1 MPAAILAFTVY
12 GAAAPA
18 HAQPAQGQGH
28 PSTGAAHPDHGAPD
42 HGAPEHGAPDT
53 DPADHGT
60 AGTGPS
66 DHGTAGTPGPSGTA
80 APKTSDGTGT
90 FDRPNDWQAQADPD
104 GMDNGGV
111 DQPGGTGGT
120 GPQDGNNGSG
130 NDADCEDDNRG
141 RGVPG
146 HCKDN
151 GAPAH
156 TPAAVTSAH
165 ASGAPATPETAEAG
179 PATAV
184 AFAASPVDQSAAQSV
199 AQSIAQSIAQ
209 PVAPPAQVLGISAIR
224 PRTQPHLGESG
235 QVAGISTSL
244 QPSAGLL
251 PNTGAGELAPLG
263 TAGVVLLAG
272 GAGLLLWRR
281 RLVS

>member
-1 MPAAILAFTVY
+1 
-12 GAAAPA
+12 
-18 HAQPAQGQGH
+18 
-28 PSTGAAHPDHGAPD
+28 
-42 HGAPEHGAPDT
+42 
-53 DPADHGT
+53 
-60 AGTGPS
+60 
-66 DHGTAGTPGPSGTA
+66 
-80 APKTSDGTGT
+80 
-90 FDRPNDWQAQADPD
+90 
-104 GMDNGGV
+104 MDNGGV
-111 DQPGGTGGT
+111 DQPGGQTG
-120 GPQDGNNGSG
+120 
-130 NDADCEDDNRG
+130 EDKEAPGRQQRLRQRRRLRG
-141 RGVPG
+141 RQPRPEAYPG

-184 AFAASPVDQSAAQSV
+184 AVAASPVDQSAAQS
-199 AQSIAQSIAQ
+199 IAQ
-209 PVAPPAQVLGISAIR
+209 PIAPPAQVLGISAIR

-235 QVAGISTSL
+235 QVGRHL
-244 QPSAGLL
+244 PRPSSPVGLL